1 MCVCRLSLADGLF
14 MAPLQSRSPA
24 VNACGVAPAHGLVG
38 CAGEDGWLE
47 CFDLRQRRSVG
58 AVNAAAAVDA
68 VRPLPPPA
76 PLRPTPCR
84 PQLAPVPYH
93 QTCLMVMWQSHA
105 RS

>member
-1 MCVCRLSLADGLF
+1 

-58 AVNAAAAVDA
+58 AVNAAAAVDS
-68 VRPLPPPA
+68 VRSLFI
-76 PLRPTPCR
+76 LTPSFF
-84 PQLAPVPYH
+84 PG
-93 QTCLMVMWQSHA
+93 
-105 RS
+105 